1 MVDGHCLQQVR
12 VELVSAPTW
21 DEYRRQGRT
30 LRGHP
35 PGAQTDPIGAR
46 ELDLPVSETYRRR
59 RRLRGSAARGSH
71 PQDHQQSHAQVPHR
85 QGEEDEHIAEHR
97 SHPPGT
103 RQLEDHLHRRQ
114 TGLFAER
121 YVEDVTL
128 YSVRRVLLIVDAYTL
143 RRCDAPQLQT
153 HLPALGYERAL
164 ALTDPD
170 GNAVVRG
177 LAGDPAPGILTFLIA
192 EAVSRILIECGFS
205 LTLGRVDEQ
214 RQRVVR
220 PLVRV
225 GRVRP
230 HRNGRIS
237 LYVEGG
243 LAQGSVGQ
251 DMGWPFEALATVVV
265 EPGTLGQVDVAV
277 VEERVEVGEESLAKF
292 DHLPAHRLVGLAE
305 GPGLLTAR
313 PYRGV
318 VAAVR
323 LEDPEFCPAGQ
334 ELSVRVA
341 PESSHVDPGPG
352 DA

>member
-46 ELDLPVSETYRRR
+46 ELDLPVSETDRRR

-85 QGEEDEHIAEHR
+85 QGDEEDEHMAEHR

-277 VEERVEVGEESLAKF
+277 LDTGAGYGGDEEGVAEQELVVGRVGGLILRVLEQEGAQDRRARPVALVEERVEVGEES
-292 DHLPAHRLVGLAE
+292 
-305 GPGLLTAR
+305 
-313 PYRGV
+313 
-318 VAAVR
+318 
-323 LEDPEFCPAGQ
+323 
-334 ELSVRVA
+334 
-341 PESSHVDPGPG
+341 
-352 DA
+352 